1 MKFLNTR
8 TYIAIGLSA
17 LVASLVLIASV
28 LEILPDRDGA
38 VREGRAALAE
48 TLAAGTTS
56 LIANRDVLQLEAML
70 QFVLKRNADML
81 SAAVRDAD
89 GTPLVSV
96 GPHESHWL
104 TMTGAR
110 STDSQIQVP
119 IMAAGKKWGQLE
131 LRYQPLALSSISGIL
146 NNPLLRFVAF
156 LASAGF
162 IAFYFY
168 LGRVLS
174 QLDPSRAIPGRVRAA
189 LDTLAEGLLV
199 VDRSQNIVL
208 ANEAIAK
215 LLGKTPDNLLGVHVS
230 KLEWL
235 TADGSRLHA
244 DSHPWASALRTGLAQ
259 ANHTIGLR
267 DAQDTERTFIVN
279 CAPVL
284 GGRGRPAGVL
294 ISLDDVTQQERH
306 KVELGKAKEKAEAAS
321 HAKSEFL
328 ANMSHDIRTPMNA
341 ILGFTEL
348 LKRGYGRNE
357 ATARKYL
364 ETIHSSGKHLLEII
378 NDILDLSKI
387 EAGHLEVEK
396 LACSPHA
403 IVLEVVTVLG
413 VRAREKG
420 IALDL
425 HAQGPI
431 PETIVSDPTCLRR
444 ILTNLVGNA
453 IKFTERGGITVVM
466 RLAGE
471 PEAHRISVDVIDTG
485 IGIPADKLDSMFEP
499 FVQADSSM
507 TRRFGGTGLGLTISR
522 RFARAL
528 GGDIAVVSD
537 SGKGSTFTLTVDT
550 GVLDGVRML
559 HQSQLSHVAHADTSQ
574 EPQWRFPAKRV
585 LLVED
590 GPENRELLQ
599 LVLSDAGLL
608 VREAENGKAGLE
620 QARQQHFDL
629 VLMDMQMPVMDGY
642 TAARAMRKD
651 GLKIPIIALTAN
663 AMKGAEQD
671 VMDAGCSGFLIK
683 PINIDQLMEMLAAL
697 LGGTRIERDSRM
709 DASTLGVS
717 SGNSSDAEILRNGPV
732 RSRLAANPRLR
743 PAIRKFGFRLH
754 EQLLAFEHAFSTENV
769 EELAQLAH
777 WLKGAA
783 GTVGYDDF
791 TEPATRLEEA
801 AQNRA
806 ISEVE
811 ALIAELRE
819 LADRLDIPEDAD
831 SPLVVKHDADLNFTN
846 EAGIR

>member
-1 MKFLNTR
+1 
-8 TYIAIGLSA
+8 
-17 LVASLVLIASV
+17 
-28 LEILPDRDGA
+28 
-38 VREGRAALAE
+38 
-48 TLAAGTTS
+48 
-56 LIANRDVLQLEAML
+56 
-70 QFVLKRNADML
+70 
-81 SAAVRDAD
+81 
-89 GTPLVSV
+89 
-96 GPHESHWL
+96 
-104 TMTGAR
+104 
-110 STDSQIQVP
+110 
-119 IMAAGKKWGQLE
+119 
-131 LRYQPLALSSISGIL
+131 LSSVSGIL
-146 NNPLLRFVAF
+146 NSPLLRFVAF
-156 LASAGF
+156 VTIAGF

-199 VDRSQNIVL
+199 IDRSRNIVL

-215 LLGKTPDNLLGVHVS
+215 LLGKTPENLLGVHVS

-235 TADGSRLHA
+235 TADGSCLHA
-244 DSHPWASALRTGLAQ
+244 DSHPWASALRTGIAQ

-294 ISLDDVTQQERH
+294 ISLDDITQLERH
-306 KVELGKAKEKAEAAS
+306 KVELGKAKEKAEAAN

-364 ETIHSSGKHLLEII
+364 ETIHGSGKHLLEII

-387 EAGHLEVEK
+387 EAGHLDVEK

-403 IVLEVVTVLG
+403 IALEVVTVLG

-420 IALDL
+420 IALEL
-425 HAQGPI
+425 RTKGRI

-453 IKFTERGGITVVM
+453 IKFTERGGITVVVG
-466 RLAGE
+466 LAAQY
-471 PEAHRISVDVIDTG
+471 EARRISIDVIDTG
-485 IGIPADKLDSMFEP
+485 IGIATDKLDSMFEP
-499 FVQADSSM
+499 FVQADSST

-537 SGKGSTFTLTVDT
+537 YGKGSTFTLTIDT
-550 GVLDGVRML
+550 GVLEGVRML
-559 HQSQLSHVAHADTSQ
+559 EQSELSRHVSQAHLTQ
-574 EPQWRFPAKRV
+574 EAQWRFPAKRV
-585 LLVED
+585 LAVED
-590 GPENRELLQ
+590 GAENRELLR

-608 VREAENGKAGLE
+608 VEEAENGKAGLE
-620 QARQQHFDL
+620 KARQEHFDL

-683 PINIDQLMEMLAAL
+683 PIDIDQLMEMLAAL
-697 LGGTRIERDSRM
+697 LGGARIERDSRM
-709 DASTLGVS
+709 DATTPPTSSASPSNAQVLRST
-717 SGNSSDAEILRNGPV
+717 PV
-732 RSRLAANPRLR
+732 RSRLATNPRLR
-743 PAIRKFGFRLH
+743 PAVRKFAFRLH
-754 EQLLAFEHAFSTENV
+754 EQLLAFEHAFSTKNL

-801 AQNRA
+801 TQNRA
-806 ISEVE
+806 IAEVE
-811 ALIAELRE
+811 SLIAELRA
-819 LADRLDIPEDAD
+819 LADRLDIPDDENAA
-831 SPLVVKHDADLNFTN
+831 VVVDHDADLNFTN